1 VPSSQTLPAQL
12 SLPLQAEPQ
21 TAPRRDAIA
30 VEGALVPLRFVR
42 HARARRYVLRVSRQ
56 GEAVVTVPRRGS
68 LREARRF
75 AEAHRAW
82 IARERSAHAEAIARA
97 RPLGIGDAVL
107 FRGSPRAILPGDPHV
122 LLIDGMSVPLA
133 SGGVHEAVRA
143 WLKAEARAVL
153 PSRLRALAAAHGLAV
168 RAVSIRNQR
177 TRWGSCSSDGRI
189 SLNWRLVQMPDD
201 VRDYVLLHELMHLKV
216 RNHSPRFWREVQK
229 VCPDY
234 ERARLWLRERGQE
247 LL

>member
-1 VPSSQTLPAQL
+1 VPQPKTPLAQL

-21 TAPRRDAIA
+21 VVDRDALDVDGAA
-30 VEGALVPLRFVR
+30 VPIRFVR
-42 HARARRYVLRVSRQ
+42 HARARRYVLRISRQ

-75 AEAHRAW
+75 AEAHRGW
-82 IARERSAHAEAIARA
+82 IARERAAHAEAIARA
-97 RPLGIGDAVL
+97 RPIDVGDVVM
-107 FRGSPRAILPGDPHV
+107 FRGVARSVVREDPRTLSI
-122 LLIDGMSVPLA
+122 
-133 SGGVHEAVRA
+133 GGVAVPIENGSVHETVRR
-143 WLKAEARAVL
+143 WLRSTARGSLV
-153 PSRLRALAAAHGLAV
+153 PRLRELAASHGLAV
-168 RAVSIRNQR
+168 GDVSIRNQR

-201 VRDYVLLHELMHLKV
+201 VRDYVLLHELMHLRV
-216 RNHSPRFWREVQK
+216 RNHSPRFWREVEK

-234 ERARLWLRERGQE
+234 ERARRWLRGQGRE